1 MNLKRI
7 ITNLAV
13 AAMTLAIV
21 GCGSKEKS
29 NTASVDDGNKKIIVW
44 TFNEDL
50 KYMAEK
56 YKEKYKDREVEVVII
71 EAGDYAVK
79 ANSALRAKSAIPD
92 IIVGEADWII
102 PFYEA
107 GYLEDLTQEPYK
119 ADQYKDKIIDYV
131 YEVGLDKD
139 KILRALAYQ
148 TTPGGIYYRRD
159 LAKKIWG
166 NDDSKFVGEKF
177 ASLSKIKE
185 TATEL
190 NQHGI
195 KIFPDT
201 GSLRYFSMGENITPW
216 VINNDATLSQNR
228 IDYFDVTKQI
238 YDNKEIAF
246 ASEWSP
252 GWYAGMNGSIP
263 YNAGGKEEKVDVFG
277 YTLPTWGM
285 IFFRNSG
292 KDMSGNW
299 GITTGP
305 NPYVWGGT
313 FIGINK
319 NSKNKNSAWEFLKFS
334 TLDEETL
341 TWWAESRG
349 DVVAYLP
356 VLEKMKDQ
364 ANEYLGGQ
372 KIYEFW
378 AEQAQK
384 VDYSKVTKYDREIE
398 KYFLQA
404 VGAYQEGKMSK
415 EQALKEFYRNVKTIY
430 PELSVPENK

>member
-7 ITNLAV
+7 ITSLAV

-79 ANSALRAKSAIPD
+79 AHSALRAKSAIPD

-228 IDYFDVTKQI
+228 IDYFDVTKQ
-238 YDNKEIAF
+238 
-246 ASEWSP
+246 
-252 GWYAGMNGSIP
+252 
-263 YNAGGKEEKVDVFG
+263 
-277 YTLPTWGM
+277 
-285 IFFRNSG
+285 
-292 KDMSGNW
+292 
-299 GITTGP
+299 
-305 NPYVWGGT
+305 
-313 FIGINK
+313 
-319 NSKNKNSAWEFLKFS
+319 
-334 TLDEETL
+334 
-341 TWWAESRG
+341 
-349 DVVAYLP
+349 
-356 VLEKMKDQ
+356 
-364 ANEYLGGQ
+364 
-372 KIYEFW
+372 
-378 AEQAQK
+378 
-384 VDYSKVTKYDREIE
+384 
-398 KYFLQA
+398 
-404 VGAYQEGKMSK
+404 
-415 EQALKEFYRNVKTIY
+415 
-430 PELSVPENK
+430 